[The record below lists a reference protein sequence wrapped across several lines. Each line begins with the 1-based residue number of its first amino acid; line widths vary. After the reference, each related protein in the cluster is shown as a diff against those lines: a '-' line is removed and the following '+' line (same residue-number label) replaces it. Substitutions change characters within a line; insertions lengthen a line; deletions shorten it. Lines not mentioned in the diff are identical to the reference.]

1 MSNQRNLAIELEN
14 FRKRMDLYK
23 RVLDEIDVGVHVI
36 DETGKTII
44 YNSKMMEIES
54 MDREDVLEKKIL
66 DVFVFADN
74 QYSTLIKALET
85 GQETRNIRQTYFNNK
100 GVEITTINDTF
111 PIIEE
116 GTIKGA
122 IEITKDVTRL
132 ERVIQENVLKRRK
145 QASITFDQI
154 IGRSPEIQAV
164 IEEAKRVTR
173 TTSSVMIIGE
183 TGTGKELF
191 AESIHNGS
199 DRSEGPFIAQNCAA
213 IPDNLMESLLF
224 GTKKGA
230 FTGAL
235 DRSGLFE
242 QADKGTLLLDE
253 INSLNP
259 ALQAKLLR
267 VLQTKTF
274 RRIGDI
280 KDIRV
285 DVRIIATI
293 NEDPMEAVLANRLR
307 KDLYYRLSVVA
318 LNIPPLRERK
328 QDIEL
333 LAWNFIDK
341 YNSLFQMKV
350 NKMSRNI
357 LDSFNAHDWP
367 GNVRELEH
375 TIEGAMNLII
385 DEDTLT
391 DEYLPMRLRVKKA
404 DSELQVTYLKQPS
417 GSEKEET
424 ESSLQERMD
433 HFEKKCIL
441 DVLEKTNHNISQAA
455 KILGIRRQSLQYRM
469 KKFELS

>member
-1 MSNQRNLAIELEN
+1 MTSKPKVELKLGHLGE
-14 FRKRMDLYK
+14 RIDLYK

-44 YNSKMMEIES
+44 YNSKMVEIES
-54 MDREDVLEKKIL
+54 MAREDVLEKKIL

-74 QYSTLIKALET
+74 QYSTLIMALET
-85 GQETRNIRQTYFNNK
+85 GQETRNMRQTYFNNK

-111 PIIEE
+111 PIIED
-116 GTIKGA
+116 GKIKGA

-132 ERVIQENVLKRRK
+132 ERVIKENVLKRKRPT
-145 QASITFDQI
+145 SMTFDGI
-154 IGRSPEIQAV
+154 IGSSPEIQAV
-164 IEEAKRVTR
+164 IEEAKRATR
-173 TTSSVMIIGE
+173 TSSSVLIIGE

-191 AESIHNGS
+191 AESIHNSS

-242 QADKGTLLLDE
+242 QANKGTLLLDE

-274 RRIGDI
+274 RRIGDT
-280 KDIRV
+280 KDIKV
-285 DVRIIATI
+285 DVRIMATI

-318 LNIPPLRERK
+318 LHIPPLRERK

-341 YNSLFQMKV
+341 YNGLFQMKV
-350 NKMSRNI
+350 KKMNRSI
-357 LDSFNAHDWP
+357 LESFHAHDWP

-391 DEYLPMRLRVKKA
+391 DDHLPMRLRVKKTPEEHKPFLKL
-404 DSELQVTYLKQPS
+404 DSPQVNH
-417 GSEKEET
+417 EEQ
-424 ESSLQERMD
+424 EGSLQEKMD
-433 HFEKKCIL
+433 QFEKQCIIN
-441 DVLEKTNHNISQAA
+441 VLEQTDHNISRAA

-469 KKFELS
+469 KKFDLS